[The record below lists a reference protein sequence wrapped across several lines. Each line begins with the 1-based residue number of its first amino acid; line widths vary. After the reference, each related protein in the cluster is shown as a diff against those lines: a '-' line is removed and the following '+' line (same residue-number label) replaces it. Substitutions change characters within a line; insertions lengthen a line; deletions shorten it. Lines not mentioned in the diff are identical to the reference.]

1 VSTAAVV
8 IDVTSTAAGKIF
20 DTPLSF
26 LPSLL
31 FCGRSKIFGANFK
44 QQLLILI
51 FQVIVSNIIH
61 QHIMKTSAI
70 PSLPLHST
78 IIDPNPNSLR

>member
-20 DTPLSF
+20 DPPPSF
-26 LPSLL
+26 LPSL
-31 FCGRSKIFGANFK
+31 FICGKIFGANFK

>member
-1 VSTAAVV
+1 MSTAAVV

-51 FQVIVSNIIH
+51 FLCNINSSTH
-61 QHIMKTSAI
+61 HEHFSL

-78 IIDPNPNSLR
+78 IIDPNPNPLR